1 MPDQT
6 DNSFVQDLPA
16 FWPAS
21 DQHSIGHVPLEVEP
35 PSNQPEVLPQLFRLA
50 AKSDALRAL
59 QTADGG
65 VVSEGTAAMLRG
77 EIAADMYELAEM
89 VDEMSAGV
97 IRIRADAMAGKCS
110 FQESTMRVAE
120 EKAKPPLEVIC
131 APMCTWRPKTR
142 KPLHSFVAATRHQ
155 GATELI
161 DALDASLQVGLD
173 RVRTELDAPG
183 LDISCIYRMNIADL
197 IMSAGEAAG
206 HPKHFTYF
214 MPEDEG
220 EEGVPLEDQWTLTLR
235 NVLLY
240 RYFLITEP
248 LAEELLDGPCRVA
261 DAEFE
266 AALLTAQRGHD
277 LGHNVIL
284 PETDYSWS
292 AALGIEPFMALQ
304 EALANNLGFFLA
316 TSEPWLEIAGMSRLD
331 VCATH
336 IAELLGYMRR
346 GPWYYGDAGSAYFEL
361 SYLALHG
368 FVEIAPGGEIRW
380 TEEGFVRGMTEMGI
394 ALTRATVGAK
404 DKHPAKALMER
415 YGWPAATPALQTLAA
430 LRWRFEGVPTSVA
443 FQRVGPAR
451 GEGPLRVGDEHRAS
465 FATTVPFRAVRPTAK
480 APVAAESLPLPS
492 PGGNG
497 LGQLT
502 GSPTQPV

>member
-6 DNSFVQDLPA
+6 DNTFVHDMPA
-16 FWPAS
+16 FWPAT
-21 DQHSIGHVPLEVEP
+21 DQHTVGHVSLEVEP
-35 PSNQPEVLPQLFRLA
+35 PSNRGEVLPQLFRLA

-65 VVSEGTAAMLRG
+65 VISEGSAALLRG

-89 VDEMSAGV
+89 VDEVSAQV

-110 FQESTMRVAE
+110 FQEATMRVAE
-120 EKAKPPLEVIC
+120 GKAKPPLEVIC
-131 APMCTWRPKTR
+131 GPMCTWRPKTR
-142 KPLHSFVAATRHQ
+142 KSFHSFVAATRHQ
-155 GATELI
+155 GATQLI
-161 DALDASLQVGLD
+161 DALDASLQQGLD
-173 RVRTELDAPG
+173 RVRAELDAPG

-220 EEGVPLEDQWTLTLR
+220 EEGVPLEDQWTLALR

-277 LGHNVIL
+277 LGHNLRL
-284 PETDYSWS
+284 PGTDYEW
-292 AALGIEPFMALQ
+292 AARLGIEPFMALQ
-304 EALANNLGFFLA
+304 EALANNYGFLLA
-316 TSEPWLEIAGMSRLD
+316 TSDPWMEIAGMTRID

-346 GPWYYGDAGSAYFEL
+346 GPWYYGDAGSAFFEL
-361 SYLALHG
+361 SYLALNG
-368 FVEIAPGGEIRW
+368 FVEIAPGGMVRW
-380 TEEGFVRGMTEMGI
+380 TEEGFVDGMIEMGMD
-394 ALTRATVGAK
+394 LTRATVGAS
-404 DKHPAKALMER
+404 DQHPARALMER
-415 YGWPAATPALQTLAA
+415 YGWPAATPALQTVAA
-430 LRWRFEGVPTSVA
+430 LRWQHAGVPTSVA
-443 FQRVGPAR
+443 FQRTAPAH

-465 FATTVPFRAVRPTAK
+465 FATTIPFRSMRPRTGAPEP
-480 APVAAESLPLPS
+480 AEMPLPVASE
-492 PGGNG
+492 NG
-497 LGQLT
+497 AGAQAVKQKT
-502 GSPTQPV
+502 SV